1 MKIKGNKELVNTVF
15 ITETQKHEGGLN
27 SHEISFDAS
36 VINTTYRLEK
46 KKDQ

>member
-27 SHEISFDAS
+27 SHEISF
-36 VINTTYRLEK
+36 VLTKIMTIIIC
-46 KKDQ
+46 